1 MDASLSSLDA
11 TDQAALV
18 ARGELSPLEL
28 VDDAITRIEKLN
40 PTLNAVVFELFDLA
54 RDAARATVPDGP
66 FRGVPFLLKDFIAE
80 LEGTPFAEST
90 ALSGAYRSTV
100 TQELTRRYL
109 AAGFVVCGKT
119 NAPEFAILPTTEP
132 RRHGPA
138 ANPWDTARTTGG
150 SSGGAAAA
158 VASGMVPVAHGNDG
172 GGSIRIPASCC
183 GLVGVKPS
191 RARVSL
197 APSFGDLYAGLV
209 CEHVLTR
216 SVRDSAAILDA
227 THGPMPGDPY
237 AAPPLR
243 GPSFL
248 DATRRDPAPLRIGV
262 LTAAPTGVPVDP
274 ECVAAVEH
282 AASLCDSLGHVVE
295 PVDLDVDGDAFV
307 AHFIN
312 VWAAGNAAVQSWWED
327 RVGRRATEDDLEPLT
342 WALCELGRSVDAGRF
357 LRSVEALQSITRQL
371 ATQLA
376 PYDAL
381 CTPTLAE
388 LPVELGTFDSPP
400 GEPLTGLLRAAAFTP
415 FTPVFNV
422 TGQPAAS
429 LPLWTSAGGLPVGV
443 QFATSFGDEET
454 LFALA
459 AQLERADPWAARH
472 PAVHA

>member
-54 RDAARATVPDGP
+54 RDTARATVPDGP

-312 VWAAGNAAVQSWWED
+312 VWAGGNAAVQSWWED
-327 RVGRRATEDDLEPLT
+327 RVGRRATEDDL
-342 WALCELGRSVDAGRF
+342 
-357 LRSVEALQSITRQL
+357 
-371 ATQLA
+371 
-376 PYDAL
+376 
-381 CTPTLAE
+381 
-388 LPVELGTFDSPP
+388 
-400 GEPLTGLLRAAAFTP
+400 
-415 FTPVFNV
+415 
-422 TGQPAAS
+422 
-429 LPLWTSAGGLPVGV
+429 
-443 QFATSFGDEET
+443 
-454 LFALA
+454 
-459 AQLERADPWAARH
+459 
-472 PAVHA
+472 